1 LAKDTVRARAQ
12 RPAPTIPDP
21 LFEVLGQARIG
32 LAWIT
37 LEGVF
42 LRSNEA
48 FAAQLGLPAPKLQ
61 GARIEDLLAPEDQQR
76 VMRPFGRF
84 RRGGPSFTMET
95 RYLKPDGERLWTYQT
110 FVPADDP
117 TDGQRRI
124 LAVIHDETYLRHT
137 KKNLRAVNDAL
148 ESRMRERTAE
158 LETTVHELEAYNYSV
173 THDLRTP
180 LRAIRG
186 FVDLLLR
193 AKTADPQMRTHLEAV
208 AESSR
213 QMTEIIEGL
222 QRLSGMTRAELR
234 RTDVDLSAMVADA
247 IRRLRRENPK
257 RHVDVRIR
265 RGLIA
270 RADPELARVLIENL
284 VSNAW
289 KFTRFKR
296 APRIE
301 FASAERDGRTYFVV
315 RDNGV
320 GFDPA
325 DVSKLFHPFRRLHKD
340 SRFEGTGV
348 GLATVRQVVR
358 RHGGRIVAEGS
369 VGKGAAF
376 LFTLSRWEQW
386 T

>member
-1 LAKDTVRARAQ
+1 MKVQNVQVRGKTTVKNAAE
-12 RPAPTIPDP
+12 P
-21 LFEVLGQARIG
+21 LFELLGQARIG
-32 LAWIT
+32 LAWLT
-37 LEGVF
+37 LDGRVVRTNKAFATQLGVPTEKLEGQR
-42 LRSNEA
+42 L
-48 FAAQLGLPAPKLQ
+48 L
-61 GARIEDLLAPEDQQR
+61 DLLAPEDQQR
-76 VMRPFGRF
+76 VMRPFARF

-110 FVPADDP
+110 FIAADDR
-117 TDGQRRI
+117 DGHEKRI

-193 AKTADPQMRTHLEAV
+193 SKTTEPQTRVHLEAV
-208 AESSR
+208 AESAR

-234 RTDVDLSAMVADA
+234 RADVDLSVMVRD
-247 IRRLRRENPK
+247 ILRRLRRENPK
-257 RHVDVRIR
+257 RKVVVKIQQ
-265 RGLIA
+265 GIIA
-270 RADPELARVLIENL
+270 RADPELARVLVENL

-296 APRIE
+296 ESRID
-301 FASAERDGRTYFVV
+301 FATAERDGRTYFVI

-320 GFDPA
+320 GFDPG

-340 SRFEGTGV
+340 ARFEGTGV

-358 RHGGRIVAEGS
+358 RHGGRIFAEGFP
-369 VGKGAAF
+369 GKGASF
-376 LFTLSRWEQW
+376 YFTLSRWEQW